1 MMRHLI
7 AWLIAL
13 SLTGCASL
21 GEHRPPIDRASDV
34 DLDRFM
40 GTWYVIAHIPTFI
53 DRGGHNQVEH
63 YALNPDGSIATTF
76 SFNAGGFD
84 GERKVYTP
92 TGFVREGTGNAVWG
106 MQFIWPIKA
115 EYVIAALDEDYQ
127 VTIIARSKR
136 DLVWLLAR
144 RPAMDAVDYQHWLSQ
159 IADLGY
165 DIDTVVQ
172 VPQRWP

>member
-1 MMRHLI
+1 MIRKLI
-7 AWLIAL
+7 PLLAL
-13 SLTGCASL
+13 ALGTGCASTPTV
-21 GEHRPPIDRASDV
+21 RTVDQV

-53 DRGGHNQVEH
+53 DRDGHNQVEE
-63 YALNPDGSIATTF
+63 YARNADGTIATTF
-76 SFNAGGFD
+76 SFNADSFD

-115 EYVIAALDEDYQ
+115 EYVISELDETYQ
-127 VTIIARSKR
+127 TTVIARSKR
-136 DLVWLLAR
+136 DLVWLLSR
-144 RPAMDAVDYQHWLSQ
+144 SPTMDEAIYQQWLGR

-165 DIDTVVQ
+165 DLEEVVR

>member
-1 MMRHLI
+1 
-7 AWLIAL
+7 
-13 SLTGCASL
+13 
-21 GEHRPPIDRASDV
+21 
-34 DLDRFM
+34 
-40 GTWYVIAHIPTFI
+40 
-53 DRGGHNQVEH
+53 
-63 YALNPDGSIATTF
+63 
-76 SFNAGGFD
+76 
-84 GERKVYTP
+84 
-92 TGFVREGTGNAVWG
+92 

-127 VTIIARSKR
+127 VTIIVPSKR